1 MLRTHPHSFAN
12 AEKHETEVEWKDK
25 VERRKEILTE
35 EVLQTLAQPKGTL
48 LIRYNLLFRVKV
60 SLFLFKLF
68 CFLLD
73 ILFIK

>member
-48 LIRYNLLFRVKV
+48 LIRYNLLF
-60 SLFLFKLF
+60 
-68 CFLLD
+68 
-73 ILFIK
+73 

>member
-1 MLRTHPHSFAN
+1 MLRKHPHSFAN
-12 AEKHETEVEWKDK
+12 AEKPETEVEWKDK

-48 LIRYNLLFRVKV
+48 LICYDLLFCVKF
-60 SLFLFKLF
+60 LFFKLF